1 MNWDSF
7 ESKNGRLAS
16 HDFRP
21 GLQSIRAV
29 TGRTG
34 RFRSRDNS
42 VCANFNH
49 LDPALYCDWYTP
61 HLHFLPPSVLNIW
74 SRANCQKGWHWNSL
88 SCKWWSFCL
97 MAFTTNGECHS
108 WYLASNI
115 QKVPKKSGCWK
126 NAVGYAAYCTQP
138 PWKGSSPLLLTHIGA
153 NPLTGSYF
161 IHHRRRQFV
170 RQSRLS
176 GGGINPRDGFATA
189 HILPFFSAFC
199 LTFPQLFR
207 SRVLWAGKRGMTRL
221 TAIIREDARSGLF
234 LTSCTS
240 WEFLY
245 QDRQEQLSL
254 FNPTNNFEKVKIVL
268 DSTRSSF
275 GFTSRHMCKFELK
288 WSYSICQ
295 SINQRYVTPVCCFM
309 FSFGRLVSSV
319 LPSDGLLPPNHLLLH
334 KGPTQD
340 QPFGTIS
347 SSLICPKV
355 DLHDIE
361 RPISSPQS
369 GGVGGTQDWGDTN
382 VV

>member
-1 MNWDSF
+1 MRAINQCTQYLWCMLPPPASNPNLYASSQEIQEPTNQTARFLCVLWTHKMNWDSF

-49 LDPALYCDWYTP
+49 LDPAQYCDWDP
-61 HLHFLPPSVLNIW
+61 AHLHFLPSKCIEYL
-74 SRANCQKGWHWNSL
+74 QQGQL
-88 SCKWWSFCL
+88 SKRLTLKFSFVYMWWSFCP

-108 WYLASNI
+108 WYPASNI
-115 QKVPKKSGCWK
+115 RKVPKKSGCWK

-138 PWKGSSPLLLTHIGA
+138 PWKGPSPLLLTHIGA

-170 RQSRLS
+170 RQSRL

-189 HILPFFSAFC
+189 HILPFFSTFC

-221 TAIIREDARSGLF
+221 RAIIREDARSGLF

-245 QDRQEQLSL
+245 RGRQEQLSL
-254 FNPTNNFEKVKIVL
+254 FNPTNNFEKVNIVL
-268 DSTRSSF
+268 DSTR
-275 GFTSRHMCKFELK
+275 
-288 WSYSICQ
+288 
-295 SINQRYVTPVCCFM
+295 
-309 FSFGRLVSSV
+309 
-319 LPSDGLLPPNHLLLH
+319 
-334 KGPTQD
+334 
-340 QPFGTIS
+340 
-347 SSLICPKV
+347 
-355 DLHDIE
+355 
-361 RPISSPQS
+361 
-369 GGVGGTQDWGDTN
+369 
-382 VV
+382 

>member
-1 MNWDSF
+1 MYTIFMMHALTPRIKPKPLCILPRTPRATNQTARYLCVLRTCKMNWDSF
-7 ESKNGRLAS
+7 ESKIGRLAS

-61 HLHFLPPSVLNIW
+61 HLHFLPPECIEYLQQGQLSKRLTLKFSFDYVVIILPYGLHHKWRMLFLIP
-74 SRANCQKGWHWNSL
+74 CQQYTEGAKKVWMLKKCRRLCRILHTAPLKG
-88 SCKWWSFCL
+88 
-97 MAFTTNGECHS
+97 
-108 WYLASNI
+108 
-115 QKVPKKSGCWK
+115 
-126 NAVGYAAYCTQP
+126 P
-138 PWKGSSPLLLTHIGA
+138 PPLLLTHIGA

-170 RQSRLS
+170 RQSHLGR
-176 GGGINPRDGFATA
+176 GINPRDGFATA

-221 TAIIREDARSGLF
+221 TAIIRADARSGLF

-245 QDRQEQLSL
+245 RARQEQLSL
-254 FNPTNNFEKVKIVL
+254 FDPTNN
-268 DSTRSSF
+268 S
-275 GFTSRHMCKFELK
+275 
-288 WSYSICQ
+288 
-295 SINQRYVTPVCCFM
+295 
-309 FSFGRLVSSV
+309 
-319 LPSDGLLPPNHLLLH
+319 
-334 KGPTQD
+334 
-340 QPFGTIS
+340 
-347 SSLICPKV
+347 
-355 DLHDIE
+355 E
-361 RPISSPQS
+361 RK
-369 GGVGGTQDWGDTN
+369 
-382 VV
+382 